1 VNRTLNDTS
10 RKVRIVIDNFT
21 RTEAENDGY
30 NWSAGASIDGT
41 IVTFEVYDLNPDAV
55 LAKLRVALE
64 HSGELDDLPVP
75 VPEKDKAALFV
86 LLRGIL
92 ATWGEPSDLPDW
104 RENEYIRGQLELITE
119 TCRVVTDE
127 EWERGDGDLDLQR
140 DRITDW
146 IKARVWE
153 D

>member
-1 VNRTLNDTS
+1 MDRTLNDTS

-21 RTEAENDGY
+21 VGEDPLGY
-30 NWSAGASIDGT
+30 TWSAGASIDST
-41 IVTFEVYDLNPDAV
+41 IVTFEVTGINAQDA
-55 LAKLRVALE
+55 LGKLRVALD
-64 HSGELDDLPVP
+64 HSGELNDPLIP
-75 VPEKDKAALFV
+75 VPEKDKAVLFV

-92 ATWGEPSDLPDW
+92 STWGEPNDLPDW
-104 RENEYIRGQLELITE
+104 RTNEYIRGQLELITE

-153 D
+153 Q